1 MNKRRIFSRAD
12 WLCGLG
18 AFLVSLAVYVYTA
31 APNVT
36 LLDSGEFLVAAGHFG
51 VPHPTGYPLWTLTS
65 WLFQLLPLGNMAW
78 EVAVWSGVCTAGAVG
93 IAAMMGN
100 NILRWMG
107 FFGEPR
113 QRWANI
119 VISCSFAL
127 TLAFSFS
134 VWSQAVIAE
143 VYGLHALMTAVF
155 LLLLYRWVHG
165 PQRDSLMIGAFF
177 VLALSFG
184 NHHLTLVLSPLPFLL
199 ILLLRR
205 RAFWDW
211 LLAAMVTAL
220 LVYLGFAILSGDVL
234 VLKTA
239 IRLAYCV
246 AFGGAFLLWKRRL
259 RIRIKLIAF
268 LPFAVIAGL
277 LSYAYMPL
285 ASSTNPPMNWSYARE
300 PQGFFY
306 SVNRSQYQGP
316 LTEQS
321 IKTLGRFM
329 GTYPGGPSKPR
340 AAEGERSKREVL
352 VEWAGFFW
360 LQLNRSFTPFSI
372 IFYFCS
378 ILAAL
383 RLSLNRRTWIYLLHI
398 AFVLAAFL
406 QPILDGAVIDAAGW
420 WLQMPYHTYT
430 NLIFA
435 LLCVMGGGYLL
446 DALTRKRAKLLWIT
460 ALLPLM
466 PLYGFVVNFSEASQ
480 RNHWFG
486 WMFGYDMLKDLPKGS
501 IVIGGSD
508 PGRFVPT
515 YMIFGES
522 PQPAALKRD
531 PGFDRRDLYII
542 TQNALGESNYMKYLR
557 DHYTT
562 ARPKPK
568 NAFEKWLGRENT
580 YPQTPI
586 ILPSPEECDVITKET
601 AKDAPEESKADYAF
615 EVGAVLKWIWEKNK
629 DKHDFFIEESFPITW
644 TYDYAIPHGLVYQL
658 SKTKLDRI
666 PPEAVTR
673 DFAFWKDYKA
683 KLLNDPA
690 YASDYDAQRSFSKLR
705 QTMGNIYKYRKMN
718 DEAIRAYF
726 EALELW
732 PENIEVI
739 ATLTRLLWD
748 KGDFDTSIPLFQ
760 KALEKDYN
768 NLPLWRLA
776 IMAEERKKTEG
787 EIQGLKDTLSQ
798 QPRNREIIDK
808 LIELYSRVGESE
820 KAEAI
825 VKKGTNDLADDPAML
840 RIAVTYYGVNDKWQD
855 ALAPAERLIKV
866 EPTNAQNWLLLARVY
881 YSLNKKK
888 EFYETARKAIEIG
901 GVSMREQILNDDF
914 FKSWRDEPEFQ
925 NLAQPGG
932 NISPG
937 GGVPPS
943 SKDQPATSSTD
954 GQEHMMLRSP

>member
-12 WLCGLG
+12 WFCGLG

-51 VPHPTGYPLWTLTS
+51 VPHPTGYPLWTLTA
-65 WLFQLLPLGNMAW
+65 WLFQLLPLGNMAL
-78 EVAVWSGVCTAGAVG
+78 EIAVWSGVCTAGAVC

-100 NILRWMG
+100 NMLRWMG
-107 FFGEPR
+107 FFTGAR
-113 QRWANI
+113 SQWVNI
-119 VISCSFAL
+119 VISLSLAFS
-127 TLAFSFS
+127 LAFSFS

-143 VYGLHALMTAVF
+143 VYGLHALMTAIF

-177 VLALSFG
+177 VLALSFS

-199 ILLLRR
+199 SLLLRR

-211 LLAAMVTAL
+211 VLAAMTTAL
-220 LVYLGFAILSGDVL
+220 LVYLGFAILSGEPL

-239 IRLAYCV
+239 IRFAYCV
-246 AFGGAFLLWKRRL
+246 AIGGAFLFWKRRMHVRL
-259 RIRIKLIAF
+259 KLIAF
-268 LPFAVIAGL
+268 LPFAVIGGL
-277 LSYAYMPL
+277 LPYLYMPL

-306 SVNRSQYQGP
+306 SINRSQYQGP
-316 LTEQS
+316 LSEQT
-321 IKTLGRFM
+321 IKTLGKFM
-329 GTYPGGPSKPR
+329 GTCPEEPPKQETGV
-340 AAEGERSKREVL
+340 ERGKREIL
-352 VEWAGFFW
+352 MEWAGFFW
-360 LQLNRSFTPFSI
+360 LQLNRSFTPFSV

-378 ILAAL
+378 IIAAL
-383 RLSLNRRTWIYLLHI
+383 RLPLNRRTWIYLLHI
-398 AFVLAAFL
+398 GFVLAAFL
-406 QPILDGAVIDAAGW
+406 QPVLDGASVDAAGW

-435 LLCVMGGGYLL
+435 LLCIVGGGFVF
-446 DALTRKRAKLLWIT
+446 DALSRRRARLVWL
-460 ALLPLM
+460 AAVLPVM
-466 PLYGFVVNFSEASQ
+466 PVYGFLMNFSEASQ

-522 PQPAALKRD
+522 AQPAALKHD
-531 PGFDRRDLYII
+531 PNFDRRDLYII

-557 DHYTT
+557 DHYTS
-562 ARPKPK
+562 ARPVPK
-568 NAFEKWLGRENT
+568 SAFEKWLGRETT
-580 YPQTPI
+580 YPRDPI
-586 ILPSPEECDVITKET
+586 LLPSPEECDVITKDA
-601 AKDAPEESKADYAF
+601 AKEMPEQARTEYSF
-615 EVGAVLKWIWEKNK
+615 GMGAVLKWIWEKNK
-629 DKHDFFIEESFPITW
+629 DKHDFFIEESFPIEW

-658 SKTKLDRI
+658 NKTKLDKI
-666 PPEAVTR
+666 PPEAVAR

-705 QTMGNIYKYRKMN
+705 QTMGNIYRYRKMN

-732 PENIEVI
+732 PENGEVI
-739 ATLTRLLWD
+739 ASVTRLLWD
-748 KGDFDTSIPLFQ
+748 KGDFDTSEALL
-760 KALEKDYN
+760 KRALEKDYN
-768 NLPLWRLA
+768 SIQLWRFA
-776 IMAEERKKTEG
+776 IMAEERKKTES
-787 EIQGLKDTLSQ
+787 EILALKDTLAK
-798 QPRNREIIDK
+798 QPRNRELIKQIID
-808 LIELYSRVGESE
+808 LYARVDEMD
-820 KAEAI
+820 KAQAI
-825 VKKGTNDLADDPAML
+825 VKSATNEMPDDPGML
-840 RIAVTYYGVNDKWQD
+840 RIAATYYGMTDKWQD
-855 ALAPAERLIKV
+855 ALAPAESLVRI
-866 EPTNAQNWLLLARVY
+866 EPTNAQNFLLLARVY
-881 YSLNKKK
+881 FSLGKKK
-888 EFYETARKAIEIG
+888 EFYETARKAIEVG
-901 GVSMREQILNDDF
+901 GVSLRDQLLNDDF

-925 NLAQPGG
+925 NLASPGG

-943 SKDQPATSSTD
+943 SGSQPATSSTD
-954 GQEHMMLRSP
+954 GQEHMILRSP